1 MQTSPLIRSQSAA
14 SEASGGYVD
23 VSDGLVREEKQ
34 AQETQEEVMRREI
47 LTLETQLD
55 NLRLTYSNRVKAQP
69 PPRAQPLASS
79 TDPSSSPSML
89 GPARPLEPVKEM
101 PQLSIKPKINDPSV
115 FTGKPYT
122 IGSSE
127 QSVDEW
133 LEYLERYMRV
143 TGINLT
149 TYCDFALF
157 WLGGAALTFMT
168 AEMSKAELRN
178 VTVENWYSKWQLF
191 CEKLRKQYQPYNKA
205 QVIRDQLDRLRQGQD
220 TVNGYLQAFI
230 RLAGQLSSI
239 GDEEKLAYFRRGLK
253 PRLAV
258 EIDRADGVM
267 TYERATGIAAK
278 VESAVNTLEARSF
291 TFSNKKTQNYN
302 RSVASSNSAS
312 ANSAAPSIQ
321 QRTQLAALQSV
332 MPEREETAGNDSI
345 EEGDPGL
352 PLNAVQLKNKKLSFA
367 EKGKLM
373 KEGKCFYCKEPGHL
387 IKACPK
393 KQTDKANKSDQGKG
407 NAPHHQ

>member
-1 MQTSPLIRSQSAA
+1 MQTSPLTRSQSAA
-14 SEASGGYVD
+14 SEASGVYVD
-23 VSDGLVREEKQ
+23 VSDGLAREEK
-34 AQETQEEVMRREI
+34 QETQEEAMRREI

-55 NLRLTYSNRVKAQP
+55 NLRLNYSNRVKVQP
-69 PPRAQPLASS
+69 PPRAQPLAVSTDLSS
-79 TDPSSSPSML
+79 TPSML
-89 GPARPLEPVKEM
+89 GAARPLEPVKEM

-143 TGINLT
+143 TGVNLT

-168 AEMSKAELRN
+168 AEMSKSELRN
-178 VTVENWYSKWQLF
+178 VTIENWLNRWQLF

-230 RLAGQLSSI
+230 RLAGQLSSM

-253 PRLAV
+253 PKIAV

-291 TFSNKKTQNYN
+291 TFSNKKIPNYN
-302 RSVASSNSAS
+302 RSAASS

-321 QRTQLAALQSV
+321 QRTQLAVLQSV
-332 MPEREETAGNDSI
+332 MPEREETTGNDSV
-345 EEGDPGL
+345 EEGDPGI
-352 PLNAVQLKNKKLSFA
+352 PLNAVQLKNKKLTFA

-393 KQTDKANKSDQGKG
+393 KQTEKANKSDQGKG